1 MYLIGKLANE
11 IEEISHGSK
20 VILTFHDLGV
30 ECVSQKYKQFM
41 KVLIA
46 VSSTGVNLGVVVA
59 NTVNIAIFF
68 GDLTKWDTRIL
79 KGIITGIYV

>member
-30 ECVSQKYKQFM
+30 ECVSQKYQQFM